1 MIMAPPS
8 VLGCSSVQPVTI
20 QGGLVP
26 EAVAW
31 EVLVEVEEVVG
42 SGPLDFV
49 PAEGFF
55 ASAIA
60 DRVTGPTGRLF
71 VNAARSLAEDYPTA
85 STGRSR

>member
-1 MIMAPPS
+1 
-8 VLGCSSVQPVTI
+8 VTI

-31 EVLVEVEEVVG
+31 EVLVEVEDVVG

-49 PAEGFF
+49 PAEGLF

-71 VNAARSLAEDYPTA
+71 VNAPPV
-85 STGRSR
+85 